1 MIGFLIAVISGLL
14 MSVQGVFNT
23 QVTKTTGM
31 WVANAF
37 VQFTAFLVCI
47 AIWAI
52 SDRTSIGTL
61 LKVEPR
67 YMLIGGI
74 LGAGITYTVI
84 KAMDMMGPAKAVMMI
99 VTAQILVAYLI
110 ELFGLFGVEK
120 QPFSWRK
127 VIGILL
133 AAGGII
139 LFKWAQITLVKM
151 RQLHYNDSS
160 GQEAFPE
167 REDHETFYKILSGSR
182 LTWHDNFVCSGLCR
196 TEQHDLFLK
205 RGTALGGGRCRRST
219 RNERHC
225 IECGRNE

>member
-52 SDRTSIGTL
+52 SDRTSFGTL

-84 KAMDMMGPAKAVMMI
+84 RAMDMMGPAKAVMMI

-110 ELFGLFGVEK
+110 ELLGLFGVEK

-139 LFKWAQITLVKM
+139 LFKW
-151 RQLHYNDSS
+151 
-160 GQEAFPE
+160 E
-167 REDHETFYKILSGSR
+167 
-182 LTWHDNFVCSGLCR
+182 
-196 TEQHDLFLK
+196 
-205 RGTALGGGRCRRST
+205 
-219 RNERHC
+219 
-225 IECGRNE
+225 

>member
-52 SDRTSIGTL
+52 SDRTSFGTL
-61 LKVEPR
+61 LKVAPR
-67 YMLIGGI
+67 YKLIGGI

-139 LFKWAQITLVKM
+139 LFKW
-151 RQLHYNDSS
+151 
-160 GQEAFPE
+160 E
-167 REDHETFYKILSGSR
+167 
-182 LTWHDNFVCSGLCR
+182 
-196 TEQHDLFLK
+196 
-205 RGTALGGGRCRRST
+205 
-219 RNERHC
+219 
-225 IECGRNE
+225 

>member
-1 MIGFLIAVISGLL
+1 MIGFLIAVIAGLL
-14 MSVQGVFNT
+14 MSMQGVFNT

-52 SDRTSIGTL
+52 SDRTSFGTL

-139 LFKWAQITLVKM
+139 LFKW
-151 RQLHYNDSS
+151 
-160 GQEAFPE
+160 E
-167 REDHETFYKILSGSR
+167 
-182 LTWHDNFVCSGLCR
+182 
-196 TEQHDLFLK
+196 
-205 RGTALGGGRCRRST
+205 
-219 RNERHC
+219 
-225 IECGRNE
+225 

>member
-37 VQFTAFLVCI
+37 VQFTAFLVCT

-52 SDRTSIGTL
+52 SDRTSFGTL

-139 LFKWAQITLVKM
+139 LFKW
-151 RQLHYNDSS
+151 
-160 GQEAFPE
+160 E
-167 REDHETFYKILSGSR
+167 
-182 LTWHDNFVCSGLCR
+182 
-196 TEQHDLFLK
+196 
-205 RGTALGGGRCRRST
+205 
-219 RNERHC
+219 
-225 IECGRNE
+225 

>member
-14 MSVQGVFNT
+14 MSMQGVFNT

-52 SDRTSIGTL
+52 SDRTSFGTL

-110 ELFGLFGVEK
+110 ELFGLFGGGKTALFLEK
-120 QPFSWRK
+120 GNRYS
-127 VIGILL
+127 
-133 AAGGII
+133 AGGRRYY
-139 LFKWAQITLVKM
+139 FVQMGVNYPCK
-151 RQLHYNDSS
+151 N
-160 GQEAFPE
+160 EATP
-167 REDHETFYKILSGSR
+167 L
-182 LTWHDNFVCSGLCR
+182 
-196 TEQHDLFLK
+196 Q
-205 RGTALGGGRCRRST
+205 
-219 RNERHC
+219 
-225 IECGRNE
+225 

>member
-52 SDRTSIGTL
+52 SDRTSFGTL

-133 AAGGII
+133 AVGGII
-139 LFKWAQITLVKM
+139 LFKW
-151 RQLHYNDSS
+151 
-160 GQEAFPE
+160 E
-167 REDHETFYKILSGSR
+167 
-182 LTWHDNFVCSGLCR
+182 
-196 TEQHDLFLK
+196 
-205 RGTALGGGRCRRST
+205 
-219 RNERHC
+219 
-225 IECGRNE
+225 

>member
-52 SDRTSIGTL
+52 SDRTSFGNL

-139 LFKWAQITLVKM
+139 LFKW
-151 RQLHYNDSS
+151 
-160 GQEAFPE
+160 E
-167 REDHETFYKILSGSR
+167 
-182 LTWHDNFVCSGLCR
+182 
-196 TEQHDLFLK
+196 
-205 RGTALGGGRCRRST
+205 
-219 RNERHC
+219 
-225 IECGRNE
+225 